1 MWHDSHA
8 LKISRQLEITAKE
21 NSQPKGN
28 VLCHSPPW
36 VREGVANDISFTL
49 YSMQCDCKWILPAS
63 AAQKFAYYQ
72 MTDLDL

>member
-1 MWHDSHA
+1 MSCVIPHHG
-8 LKISRQLEITAKE
+8 LGKE
-21 NSQPKGN
+21 LQMIFP
-28 VLCHSPPW
+28 LP
-36 VREGVANDISFTL
+36 